1 MGSQCAM
8 KIDSELGD
16 FEICWMVRQGCVL
29 VTIIF
34 GVVMDLVMKQ
44 SVDDSAGMEWVD
56 GSELGDLDLA
66 DDMALLH
73 DSGL

>member
-1 MGSQCAM
+1 
-8 KIDSELGD
+8 
-16 FEICWMVRQGCVL
+16 MVRQGCVL